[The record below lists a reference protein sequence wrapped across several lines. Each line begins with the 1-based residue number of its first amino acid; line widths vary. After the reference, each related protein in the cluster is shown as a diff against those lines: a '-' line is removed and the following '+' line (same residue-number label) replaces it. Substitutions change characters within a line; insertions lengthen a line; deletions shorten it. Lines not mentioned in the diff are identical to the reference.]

1 MICVKPVVDSSLLV
15 DILSKS
21 GVAPAPDIGAVCAFN
36 SDEIIGYCVYSL
48 NETSITV
55 KYLFPTNDF
64 MLADGILRSA
74 LHVADFRGISK
85 AYYSETAPLSV
96 FEKLGFIRDSAEKT
110 LKIEKLHES
119 CCKNCK

>member
-1 MICVKPVVDSSLLV
+1 MISVRPVIDSSLLA

-21 GVAPAPDIGAVCAFN
+21 GVAPAPDLGAVCAFN
-36 SDEIIGYCVYSL
+36 NDEIIGYCVYSL
-48 NETSITV
+48 NETSMTV
-55 KYLFPTNDF
+55 KYLFPTDDF

-74 LHVADFRGISK
+74 LHVADFKGIDR

-96 FEKLGFIRDSAEKT
+96 LEKLGFIKDSAEKT
-110 LKIEKLHES
+110 LKIEKLHKS